1 MHGSHLVFPE
11 VEEGELSR
19 LLHEMGQ
26 TWALQSGTGTRCC
39 GLCACPASNLGS
51 LAPELLS
58 SGDLNTPRHMT
69 QNARCTL
76 ALSSLSQGLPGM
88 ACTWWLGQA
97 LCAEHPSL
105 RVGSGR
111 VCRAP
116 IPEGQS
122 GHVCRTPV
130 PRYTWT
136 GRAGLPPR
144 LPCTVPKMSSCEL
157 WSVWQQKQR
166 CPVRSVHPK
175 GAPCHEGL
183 RVLFFSLHLQ
193 NVILCF

>member
-1 MHGSHLVFPE
+1 MHGSHLLFPE
-11 VEEGELSR
+11 VEEGELRR

-58 SGDLNTPRHMT
+58 SRDLNTPRHMT
-69 QNARCTL
+69 QNARCAL

-105 RVGSGR
+105 KAGSGL
-111 VCRAP
+111 VCRTP
-116 IPEGQS
+116 IPEGRVGPLCAEHPS
-122 GHVCRTPV
+122 L
-130 PRYTWT
+130 
-136 GRAGLPPR
+136 RAGQAMCAEHPYPGIPGQEEQGCPQGSPALSPGCPPMSCG
-144 LPCTVPKMSSCEL
+144 LLAAETEVPS
-157 WSVWQQKQR
+157 
-166 CPVRSVHPK
+166 
-175 GAPCHEGL
+175 
-183 RVLFFSLHLQ
+183 
-193 NVILCF
+193 